1 MAQRAFEP
9 IRPAVVRA
17 DDARLRLSRRARI
30 DETHA
35 AMAADVEEGAK
46 APGGVARQ
54 QHRHAVFVVGEH
66 VAGRQLAGMA
76 DDERQPAEQPLDLGV
91 ANARAEVVL
100 DRDARGG
107 LAAVLPLEPA
117 GNHLGADAAE
127 LRGGVRRQCHG
138 DARRMRASFSASA
151 RHCASTPRTIV
162 DNEGEDMDA
171 RRFEGKVAL
180 VTGGNSGIG
189 LAVAKGLVD
198 EGARVVIVGRNA
210 ETVARSAGE
219 LGASARGVVADT
231 ARLAD
236 LDRVI
241 AATREFGGGRLDV
254 VFANA
259 GVGTF
264 GPLAAT
270 TEAMWDSMVDI
281 NVKGVYFTVQKAV
294 ALMGRGGAI
303 VLNASVAAGKGNVGS
318 SVYAATKAAVR
329 SFGRTIANELI
340 EQGIR
345 VNVVS
350 PGPIETPIFDRAANP
365 EQVAAIKAA
374 MIARNPM
381 KRFGTTD
388 EVTAAVL
395 FLASDAASYITGVD
409 LLIDGGVGSF

>member
-1 MAQRAFEP
+1 
-9 IRPAVVRA
+9 
-17 DDARLRLSRRARI
+17 
-30 DETHA
+30 
-35 AMAADVEEGAK
+35 
-46 APGGVARQ
+46 
-54 QHRHAVFVVGEH
+54 
-66 VAGRQLAGMA
+66 
-76 DDERQPAEQPLDLGV
+76 
-91 ANARAEVVL
+91 
-100 DRDARGG
+100 
-107 LAAVLPLEPA
+107 
-117 GNHLGADAAE
+117 
-127 LRGGVRRQCHG
+127 
-138 DARRMRASFSASA
+138 
-151 RHCASTPRTIV
+151 
-162 DNEGEDMDA
+162 MDA

-210 ETVARSAGE
+210 VTVARSAGE
-219 LGASARGVVADT
+219 LGASAHGVVADT
-231 ARLAD
+231 SLLAD

-270 TEAMWDSMVDI
+270 SEAMFDSTFDI

-294 ALMGRGGAI
+294 ALMREGGAI
-303 VLNASVAAGKGNVGS
+303 VLNASVAASKGNPIG
-318 SVYAATKAAVR
+318 SVYGATKAAVR
-329 SFGRTIANELI
+329 SFGRTIAAELV
-340 EQGIR
+340 ERGIR

-350 PGPIETPIFDRAANP
+350 PGPIETPIFERTANR
-365 EQVAAIKAA
+365 EQAAAIKATLLG
-374 MIARNPM
+374 RNPM

-409 LLIDGGVGSF
+409 LLVDGGVGSF